1 MKKDIIEVIKQ
12 QNQNVE
18 TKNSEVTKGAL
29 DSYLKTQ
36 LGLGVAGMAPVIG
49 AGADITALFHSLK
62 HGETS
67 DALWNFASAVPGLGL
82 FAGGKKIGKGV
93 TDIQYLMKNAGM
105 SEKEAIEFV
114 QKTSKSKASK
124 EGSTRVVDASES
136 QIQEHKNLYEKDPRD
151 QINKAENV
159 VKEDMRFLDSLKED
173 KQFTTDKL
181 RDIIKKYFGK
191 N

>member
-36 LGLGVAGMAPVIG
+36 LGLGVAGMAPGIG
-49 AGADITALFHSLK
+49 MGADITALFHSLK
-62 HGETS
+62 HGQGG
-67 DALWNFASAVPGLGL
+67 DALWNMAAAVPGLGL

-159 VKEDMRFLDSLKED
+159 VREDMRFLDSLKKD

>member
-36 LGLGVAGMAPVIG
+36 IGLGVAGMTPGIG
-49 AGADITALFHSLK
+49 MGADITALLHSLK
-62 HGETS
+62 HGEYG
-67 DALWNFASAVPGLGL
+67 DALWNAGAAVPGLGL

-124 EGSTRVVDASES
+124 EGSTRVVDASEE
-136 QIQEHKNLYEKDPRD
+136 QIQRHKNLYEKDPRD

-159 VKEDMRFLDSLKED
+159 VREDMRFLDSLKKD

>member
-1 MKKDIIEVIKQ
+1 MKKDIIEVFKQ

-29 DSYLKTQ
+29 DLYLKTQ
-36 LGLGVAGMAPVIG
+36 LGLGVAGMVPGIG
-49 AGADITALFHSLK
+49 MGADITALLHSLK

-67 DALWNFASAVPGLGL
+67 DALWNAGAAVPGLGL